1 MATYED
7 NLPDTRTDKLND
19 ALGTSGKL
27 NHESGDVRNTGE
39 GAFSRRLCSS
49 SVTIATGTLRMAFW
63 RAQRSGRVGSIK
75 MFTAGTAAAT
85 VTTIKFGLWEADDAE
100 STFTL
105 VASTANDATLFAA
118 TNTAYT
124 KAVAT
129 AYKRTRGK
137 LYAAGAL
144 FVGTTAP
151 VVVAAPVLLGPVD
164 ATSLAYVPSPISG
177 IIGSLTDLPASFTLS
192 TLTAGSANQA
202 PYVELVP

>member
-7 NLPDTRTDKLND
+7 NLPDTRTDKLYD

-27 NHESGDVRNTGE
+27 VHESGDTRNTGE

-49 SVTIATGTLRMAFW
+49 SVTIANQTARFAFW
-63 RAQRSGRVGSIK
+63 RAQRTGRVGSIK

-85 VTTIKFGLWEADDAE
+85 VTTIKFGLYEADDAE

-105 VASTANDATLFAA
+105 VASTANDTALFAA
-118 TNTAYT
+118 TNTVYS

-151 VVVAAPVLLGPVD
+151 VVVAAPVLLGPTD
-164 ATSLAYVPSPISG
+164 STSLAYNPGPISG
-177 IIGSLTDLPASFTLS
+177 ILSSITDLPASFTLA
-192 TLTAGSANQA
+192 TLVAGSANQA